1 MKKLIR
7 IAVLILLATIAWN
20 LFSNPDASTK
30 ALLKSIVESEELKT
44 WIAEHPVDQLTG
56 DAKDTLVKT
65 FPVLEKLLDSE
76 NWKQSIRTTGLEL
89 LQKYMAGASAES
101 RENAQTLGS
110 LIKILCPELAG
121 EVNSILGN

>member
-30 ALLKSIVESEELKT
+30 ALLKSIAESEELKT

-56 DAKDTLVKT
+56 DAKNTLVKT
-65 FPVLEKLLDSE
+65 FPVLEKLMNKD

-89 LQKYMAGASAES
+89 LQKYMDSASAES
-101 RENAQTLGS
+101 RENAQTLGAI
-110 LIKILCPELAG
+110 LKILSPDLAG
-121 EVNSILGN
+121 EINAILGK